1 MHRKRSLKYLVFNLF
16 FLFFI
21 LSLPADAA
29 FTASGGSN
37 GRPYEYIPAA
47 STGLERV
54 YIFDGLQQAELRFNT
69 ADSSNWTW
77 YRYQTGLED
86 AQAVPLTDIS
96 LESDA
101 TVLKNPGAYGYYVS
115 QGDQIKAV
123 YIIDYSAHKLDYTK
137 LEGVDNAEDICSSLQ
152 LVVEGIQEDLSY
164 YALSGSPARRTVDRI
179 HSLTWT
185 DLEWDEEKEQYLPV
199 DKNSNKEGFLSGFIV
214 DAPLQNTRFKL
225 EGDQFAAHFGLS
237 TKSIETSYQAV
248 RVSTHAKAVPEER
261 EQADN
266 EIGAGSAGSLTG
278 SAPFKLDFYSNVNP
292 ATRYTEWYIYTNP
305 GSKEEYLRRTET
317 DINYTFN
324 QAGSFEVKLL
334 ASNNICK
341 DSATFTVRVTES
353 SLDCPN
359 FFSPRSTPGDNDE
372 FKVAYKSLIKF
383 HGRILNRWGNVLFE
397 WTDPSLGWDGTFKG
411 KPVSPGVY
419 FYIISATG
427 SDGIEYR
434 KKGDINLLE

>member
-1 MHRKRSLKYLVFNLF
+1 MYRKGSLKYLVFTIFLLF
-16 FLFFI
+16 K
-21 LSLPADAA
+21 LPAIAA
-29 FTASGGSN
+29 FTASGGAN
-37 GRPYEYIPAA
+37 GQPYEYIPAA
-47 STGLERV
+47 ATGLEKV
-54 YIFDGLQQAELRFNT
+54 FIFNGLQQAELRYNT
-69 ADSSNWTW
+69 SDPSNWVW
-77 YRYQTGLED
+77 YRYQTGPGD
-86 AQAVPLTDIS
+86 AQAVPAADIS
-96 LESDA
+96 LESAA
-101 TVLKNPGAYGYYVS
+101 TVLRNPGAYGYYVS
-115 QGDQIKAV
+115 QGDQIKAI
-123 YIIDYSAHKLDYTK
+123 YIIDYSAHRLNYTK
-137 LEGVDNAEDICSSLQ
+137 LESVDNAEDICSSLQ
-152 LVVEGIQEDLSY
+152 LVAEGVQEDLSY
-164 YALSGSPARRTVDRI
+164 YALSGSPALRTVDRI
-179 HSLTWT
+179 HSLSWT
-185 DLEWDEEKEQYLPV
+185 DLEWDEEQAQYHLIE
-199 DKNSNKEGFLSGFIV
+199 KNSSKEGFLSGFVV
-214 DAPLQNTRFKL
+214 DAPLQNTTFRV
-225 EGDQFAAHFGLS
+225 EGDQFAAYFGLS
-237 TKSIETSYQAV
+237 AKSIETTYQAV
-248 RVSTHAKAVPEER
+248 RVSTHAKAVPEEK

-305 GSKEEYLRRTET
+305 GSKEEYLRRTEA

-334 ASNNICK
+334 ASNSVCK
-341 DSATFTVRVTES
+341 DSVAFTIRVTES

-383 HGRILNRWGNVLFE
+383 QGRILNRWGNVLFD